1 MLTRVDISSFLKNQ
15 ADKTKEEVL
24 MNFAAYALANGVLIE
39 KIGKMIMDL
48 RSYPEWKWGE

>member
-1 MLTRVDISSFLKNQ
+1 MLTRDDIQKFLKKQKDNS
-15 ADKTKEEVL
+15 KEEL
-24 MNFAAYALANGVLIE
+24 LANFSYWASVKGVPVD